1 MSFTGV
7 LLTLAGTLI
16 LLFLLVEVFVTV
28 LHHWSASG
36 VLRRFTSRAVWKG
49 ALRVTRGM
57 PQGRRRLVLGC
68 VGPAL
73 IPLALLLWAVLA
85 ILGFAL
91 IYLPWMPDGFDA
103 QIGVPRPSTLG
114 DALYYSG
121 VTFFTLGYGELIAL
135 NGGLRALSVI
145 EAGSGFALVTLGISY
160 FTSVYP
166 AYSHQQVLSDSVMNQ
181 ADGTADAA
189 TLLAQH
195 LAGGAEVDVLAGEL
209 ARLRDGLGRVRAEYG
224 SYPILYHFMAAKPE
238 RTLLRL
244 LFVVHD
250 LVLLLDTA
258 IDPRQH
264 PALAGLGRRCGLRHA
279 AGCTRGTLDA
289 ALFLNRVP
297 PSPQDPTD
305 WTERFRGA
313 CKTLRAAGLSVRD
326 DAAAVRAY
334 NGGRG
339 EWEPDLRAAAE
350 ALGEDWAEVS
360 GGY

>member
-1 MSFTGV
+1 M
-7 LLTLAGTLI
+7 LAGVAI

-28 LHHWSASG
+28 LHHWSGSG
-36 VLRRFTSRAVWKG
+36 ILGRVTSRVVWQS
-49 ALRVTRGM
+49 ALKITRGM
-57 PQGRRRLVLGC
+57 PHPRRRQLLGC

-73 IPLALLLWAVLA
+73 IPLALLLWGVLA

-91 IYLPWMPDGFDA
+91 LYLPWMPEGFDS
-103 QIGVPRPSTLG
+103 QVGIPRPSTLG

-121 VTFFTLGYGELIAL
+121 VTFFTLGYGEVIAL
-135 NGGLRALSVI
+135 NGGMRALSVI

-166 AYSHQQVLSDSVMNQ
+166 AYSHQQVLADSVLDQ

-189 TLLAQH
+189 MLITQH
-195 LAGGAEVDVLAGEL
+195 LAGGLSTEVLGVELGRMRDAL
-209 ARLRDGLGRVRAEYG
+209 ARVRSEYG
-224 SYPILYHFMAAKPE
+224 SYPILYHFTASAPE
-238 RTLLRL
+238 RSLLRL

-264 PALAGLGRRCGLRHA
+264 PALAGLGHRSGLARA
-279 AGCTRGTLDA
+279 ADRTRKTLDQ
-289 ALFLNRVP
+289 ALLRTHVR
-297 PSPQDPTD
+297 PSADPAD
-305 WTERFRGA
+305 WTIRFRSA
-313 CKTLRAAGLSVRD
+313 CKILRAEGVAVCD

-334 NGGRG
+334 HEGRG

-350 ALGEDWAEVS
+350 ALGEEWGEIS

>member
-1 MSFTGV
+1 MSLTGV
-7 LLTLAGTLI
+7 LLTLAGALI

-28 LHHWSASG
+28 LHHWSGSG
-36 VLRRFTSRAVWKG
+36 ILGRFTSRVVWQS
-49 ALRVTRGM
+49 ALKITRGM
-57 PQGRRRLVLGC
+57 PHPRRRQLLGC

-73 IPLALLLWAVLA
+73 IPLALLLWGVLA

-91 IYLPWMPDGFDA
+91 IYLPWMPEGFDS
-103 QIGVPRPSTLG
+103 QVGIPRPSTLG

-121 VTFFTLGYGELIAL
+121 VTFFTLGYGEVIAL
-135 NGGLRALSVI
+135 NGGMRALSVI

-166 AYSHQQVLSDSVMNQ
+166 AYSHQQLLSDSVLNQ

-195 LAGGAEVDVLAGEL
+195 LAGGAPPEVLAGEL
-209 ARLRDGLGRVRAEYG
+209 ARLRDGLARVRAEYG
-224 SYPILYHFMAAKPE
+224 SYPILYHFMASTPE
-238 RTLLRL
+238 RSLLRL
-244 LFVVHD
+244 LFVAHD

-258 IDPRQH
+258 IDPRQN
-264 PALAGLGRRCGLRHA
+264 PALAGLGRRCGLGHA
-279 AGCTRGTLDA
+279 AGRARGVLDA
-289 ALFLNRVP
+289 ALFQNHA
-297 PSPQDPTD
+297 SPTLGQDE
-305 WTERFRGA
+305 WTERFRSA
-313 CKTLRAAGLSVRD
+313 CKTLRAAGMSVRD

-334 NGGRG
+334 NTGRG

-350 ALGEDWAEVS
+350 ALGEEWGEIS